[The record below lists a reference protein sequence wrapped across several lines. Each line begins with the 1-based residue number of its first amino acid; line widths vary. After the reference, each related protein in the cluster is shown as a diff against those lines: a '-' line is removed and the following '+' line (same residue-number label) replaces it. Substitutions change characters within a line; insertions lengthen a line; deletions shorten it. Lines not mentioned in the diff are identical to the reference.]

1 MLLNGRLSLA
11 VGAVVSA
18 LLSPVVA
25 LDCPRGGIS
34 NTTAVRKTYPV
45 PPISIYP
52 LVGDFFNTKW
62 STIYSFDYDGVTHP
76 PTPPNSS
83 ALAAPNAT
91 RTIVWDGYEFR
102 EQLIFINDSIPV
114 DMFNLRWNLTNPPVT
129 REYVTLVIDG
139 YIQDFKFTAACEG
152 EAALM
157 EWTVEYCANDQGQG
171 WDLFQNKT
179 LYEANNL
186 AKALNVSGA
195 DDGTWDV
202 GCALPTP
209 EPTTTTASITSSAS
223 ETDIGSP
230 ATSISTR
237 QTTTSTN
244 SPNVAMATAMPVF
257 GGALALA
264 VAAVAAA
271 L

>member
-1 MLLNGRLSLA
+1 MLPNRYCLA
-11 VGAVVSA
+11 VGAVFCGFISQVA
-18 LLSPVVA
+18 VA

-45 PPISIYP
+45 PPITIYP

-62 STIYSFDYDGVTHP
+62 STIFSFDYGGVTHP
-76 PTPPNSS
+76 PTPANSS

-91 RTIVWDGYEFR
+91 RTIIWEGYQFK
-102 EQLIFINDSIPV
+102 EQLIFINDSAPIQ
-114 DMFNLRWNLTNPPVT
+114 MFNLRWNLTNPPVT
-129 REYVTLVIDG
+129 REYVTLIIDG

-152 EAALM
+152 EAALL
-157 EWTVEYCANDQGQG
+157 EWTVEYCSNDQARG

-179 LYEANNL
+179 LYEADNL
-186 AKALNVSGA
+186 AKALNVTGA

-209 EPTTTTASITSSAS
+209 DPTTSITTSAL
-223 ETDIGSP
+223 ETETGIP
-230 ATSISTR
+230 ATTSTR
-237 QTTTSTN
+237 RTTTS
-244 SPNVAMATAMPVF
+244 SPNVAMATAMPAF
-257 GGALALA
+257 GGALVFA